1 MEFLYRPS
9 DRVDT
14 LLGNAGILLFLCVQG
29 LDGALTYLG
38 MSFWGHSIEGNPLIS
53 SAVAYAGLGTGLVGV
68 KLLAIAFGIMLHR
81 RRFHYLVALLT
92 AFYVAVAIVPWMLLF
107 GSVVRP
113 HATAPPIES
122 LQIVILESRV
132 ASSFFISIPGV
143 N

>member
-9 DRVDT
+9 DRADT
-14 LLGNAGILLFLCVQG
+14 LLGNVGILLFLCVQG

-81 RRFHYLVALLT
+81 RRFHHLVALLT

-113 HATAPPIES
+113 HATAPAIES
-122 LQIVILESRV
+122 LQIIVPAPGI
-132 ASSFFISIPGV
+132 AQGFFTSIPG
-143 N
+143 